1 MLVARDLHAVRGD
14 RSLFRGLSLYCETGE
29 IVAIHG
35 RSGSGKTTL
44 LRILAALDDADGGTI
59 HLDGRDGD
67 QWGWPAF
74 RRALCFVHQQAVV
87 GEGSIREVL
96 NYPFTLGVAGQAT
109 LNEVDAK
116 ELLQRLNLLKTLDT
130 EARTLSQGEKQRL
143 ALIRALLPQ
152 PKVLLL
158 DEPTSALDEE
168 SRDAVEN
175 LLKEKAAAGLSIV
188 LVTHDKAQAARL
200 CDRVIELQDSGRQSQ
215 GQESDRG

>member
-1 MLVARDLHAVRGD
+1 MLVARDLQAIRGD
-14 RSLFRGLSLYCETGE
+14 RCLFQGLNLYCEPGE

-59 HLDGRDGD
+59 HLDGRDPGR
-67 QWGWPAF
+67 WGWPEF

-109 LNEVDAK
+109 LNETAATG
-116 ELLQRLNLLKTLDT
+116 LLQRLNLLKTLDT
-130 EARTLSQGEKQRL
+130 EARALSQGEKQRL

-168 SRDAVEN
+168 SRDAVET
-175 LLKEKAAAGLSIV
+175 LLKEKAAAGLSIL

-200 CDRVIELQDSGRQSQ
+200 CDRVIELQDSGGQSS
-215 GQESDRG
+215 GLEADRG